1 MSLCVTR
8 SLFVELLQD
17 YRPRFPAKCPRW
29 LDRRLIRLSLILA
42 FGLYGLHTG
51 FFGLGPVASR
61 LTYQLVNQL
70 SSPFH
75 DTSERESVPLVLVD
89 DEDLDR
95 HGWLWPIAYGNHARI
110 LDEILNFGPRA
121 VFVDFFFIDRRG
133 DPSLKDLVAVLRRY
147 AAEKVPVY
155 VPVLKWKKQREELR
169 NLTIGV
175 STRLDPSP
183 LGELAYDLRDGH
195 LLSPAFSL
203 YRDACLAGDCG
214 ANADAFLA
222 LDDGFREPMQI
233 EWGLVPSQ
241 KNEFLKGCT
250 YSAAKQSQWDVLKAA
265 VGKLIMFGERPDE
278 TCPYMP
284 LISTTNL
291 LRDGFSADMRD
302 AFAVELEDRIA
313 GRDVIYSQALFGV
326 SAFVDPPVNP
336 PVSSGY
342 RHAMALENL
351 RLHGSDYLRTR
362 LDLTVPYLPESF
374 RSLTIDTGFVQHVVF
389 VLLATIHAFASFAEG
404 RFLDRKDRPLRRRFV
419 IFCTANAFYL
429 SVFIL
434 IAIAQVFWLRLTPA
448 NLFGL
453 YGLIVAARGLTGSYY
468 LKRLEDFL
476 FRATALPVVRPAGR
490 QLSGETL

>member
-8 SLFVELLQD
+8 LLFVELLRD

-42 FGLYGLHTG
+42 FGLYGLHTS
-51 FFGLGPVASR
+51 FFGLGPVSSR

-70 SSPFH
+70 TSPFH

-95 HGWLWPIAYGNHARI
+95 HGWLWPISYGNHARI
-110 LDEILNFGPRA
+110 LDEILNYGPRA
-121 VFVDFFFIDRRG
+121 VFVDFFFIDRRE
-133 DPSLKDLVAVLRRY
+133 DPSLESLVAVLRRY

-203 YRDACLAGDCG
+203 YRDACLVGDCG

-222 LDDGFREPMQI
+222 LDDGFRESMQI

-250 YSAAKQSQWDVLKAA
+250 YSAAEQSQGDVLQAA
-265 VGKLIMFGERPDE
+265 MGKLIMFGERPDE
-278 TCPYMP
+278 ICPYMP
-284 LISTTNL
+284 LISVTNL
-291 LRDGFSADMRD
+291 LRDGFSAE
-302 AFAVELEDRIA
+302 ASKETAVGLEDRIV

-326 SAFVDPPVNP
+326 SVFVDPPVNP

-351 RLHGSDYLRTR
+351 RLHGNDYLRMR
-362 LDLTVPYLPESF
+362 LDLTLPFLPEPL
-374 RSLTIDTGFVQHVVF
+374 RSLTVDTDFVDHLAF
-389 VLLATIHAFASFAEG
+389 VLLATVHAFASFAEG
-404 RFLDRKDRPLRRRFV
+404 RFLKREDRPLRRRFV
-419 IFCTANAFYL
+419 LFCTTNGFYL

-453 YGLIVAARGLTGSYY
+453 YGLIAAARGLTGSYY

-476 FRATALPVVRPAGR
+476 FRATVFPAVHPAGR